1 MEKQVATFDTRTA
14 FQEQLRACISR
25 ARHTLQ
31 LFDPDFGWWQ
41 LGSAEMDALLRRFL
55 SGHGRL
61 QLAAHSNVH
70 LERDA
75 PRFLRLL
82 TDYSH
87 AIECRRTP
95 HALRLLTDSFCIADG
110 THAVRRYHSDHM
122 RGEAVYDAV
131 PDTQVCGERF
141 TAIWEESMPG
151 LSADT
156 TGL

>member
-1 MEKQVATFDTRTA
+1 MEKQVATFDTRAA
-14 FQEQLRACISR
+14 FQEQLRTCISR

-82 TDYSH
+82 T
-87 AIECRRTP
+87 ECRRTP
-95 HALRLLTDSFCIADG
+95 QSLRLLTDSFCIADG

-131 PDTQVCGERF
+131 PDTQICGERF
-141 TAIWEESMPG
+141 TAIWEESVPG